1 MKGATEL
8 FIPGKLLLTNAE
20 RGMHHHALAAEKRR
34 WRDAGFWYAK
44 QEKLPAFEWLGLTV
58 VPHVKHRRS
67 QDVAA
72 CNPTV
77 KSVLDGFV
85 DAGVLEDDSPN
96 FVRAITFRAPVL
108 GSARGDGIEII
119 LEGILK

>member
-1 MKGATEL
+1 MKSRRVL

-85 DAGVLEDDSPN
+85 DAGVLVDDSPN
-96 FVRAITFRAPVL
+96 FVRAITFCAPML
-108 GSARGDGIEII
+108 KSSRGDGVAIF
-119 LEGILK
+119 LEGILR